1 MGIKYL
7 VQGAICAC
15 KYGSSTDELVVKTQ
29 NILYLNDCN
38 SEKKLAATTTDIGA
52 TFKKNCFGGCAKKPH
67 HAPCTVQVTQWSAE
81 ESTQKIEGA
90 GNLLTELS
98 KASCPIGGQ
107 DCIIVIHHGQQAEI
121 SQQNLDNTDKAVH
134 KQINPFSTLK
144 HPHRTLTLKAK

>member
-1 MGIKYL
+1 M
-7 VQGAICAC
+7 C
-15 KYGSSTDELVVKTQ
+15 
-29 NILYLNDCN
+29 
-38 SEKKLAATTTDIGA
+38 
-52 TFKKNCFGGCAKKPH
+52 KKPH